1 MNCINDRRTK
11 GFLSL
16 DALLEAGDPAK
27 FRPLSDCGDGAR
39 QIRSAPDRRA
49 DFLSTLSTSAEEK
62 LAKARDRLVAN
73 GLARLLP
80 ILDLI
85 VLNGRN
91 RKESIRQLSKIWHVK
106 LNVARR
112 KYYRGSRTLLTFFS
126 PNKIRGEMTL
136 ETSE

>member
-49 DFLSTLSTSAEEK
+49 DILSTLSTSAEEK

-80 ILDLI
+80 AAIGTSAA
-85 VLNGRN
+85 VLTGCYIGKAEFKGEDMRICPFNGTDG
-91 RKESIRQLSKIWHVK
+91 KCDACADK
-106 LNVARR
+106 
-112 KYYRGSRTLLTFFS
+112 
-126 PNKIRGEMTL
+126 
-136 ETSE
+136 